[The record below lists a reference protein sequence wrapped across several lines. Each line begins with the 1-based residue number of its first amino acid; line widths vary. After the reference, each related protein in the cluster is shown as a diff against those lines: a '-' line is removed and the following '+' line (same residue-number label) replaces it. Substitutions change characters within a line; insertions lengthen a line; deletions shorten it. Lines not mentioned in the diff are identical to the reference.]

1 MTEEL
6 RLVLLLGGILIFG
19 YIIWDAKRRQKKDS
33 PNNNSIQTD
42 SKTNSP
48 PQVQQKKPTLDVD
61 GYDDLGLTQ
70 VRIMNGPDLKN
81 DQVLKSKPR
90 HNPEQQKAQESEPE
104 VLERVEPSFDGE
116 TTTETQSI
124 PQPIEEV
131 LSTNLEDIIIPS
143 KTDETLQDS
152 SNLETMQKPETV
164 ITINIMAEDGSEFS
178 GSSLLQEL
186 LTLGFKYGEMG
197 VFHRYQNANGQGE
210 RWFCLANAINPGS
223 FDLDNME
230 QFTTPGLTLFML
242 LPGPQKPLEA
252 FENMINAANKLQSCL
267 GGKLE
272 DGSHS
277 ALTQQRVQHYRE
289 EILNFQRQHLAK
301 INHPKEP

>member
-19 YIIWDAKRRQKKDS
+19 YIIWDAKRRQKKEPS
-33 PNNNSIQTD
+33 IENSKNASFD
-42 SKTNSP
+42 SKTEKP
-48 PQVQQKKPTLDVD
+48 ATLPKKSVHDAE

-70 VRIMNGPDLKN
+70 ARVVNGPDLPIEEASTVTE
-81 DQVLKSKPR
+81 QPTEI
-90 HNPEQQKAQESEPE
+90 PEI
-104 VLERVEPSFDGE
+104 ERVEPSFDDEPTIEVKKVQSNDEE
-116 TTTETQSI
+116 TED
-124 PQPIEEV
+124 V
-131 LSTNLEDIIIPS
+131 LLVELDDHIVST
-143 KTDETLQDS
+143 KADEKLQDS
-152 SNLETMQKPETV
+152 SNLENMQKPETV
-164 ITINIMAEDGSEFS
+164 ITINIMANGDDEFPGSN
-178 GSSLLQEL
+178 LLQEF

-223 FDLDNME
+223 FDLDKMDD
-230 QFTTPGLTLFML
+230 FTTPGLTLFML

-252 FENMINAANKLQSCL
+252 FENMLNAANKLQSML

-277 ALTQQRVQHYRE
+277 ALTQQRIQHYRE
-289 EILNFQRQHLAK
+289 EILNFQRKHLAK
-301 INHPKEP
+301 INHSDETE